1 MRRVWLA
8 TVAALSLL
16 PAGAVAA
23 EPTAALAEVRAYR
36 QAHAAEIVSELVE
49 WLSLPNVATNVEDIQ
64 RNAEKLKAMME
75 RRGIRAEILP
85 TRGGRP
91 VVYGEL
97 AAPGATTTLLIYGHY
112 DGQSVD
118 PTQWHSQP
126 FEPVLRRG
134 VAGDWTT
141 IPFPGPGGRFEA
153 AWRIFARSASDDKS
167 PMVALLAALDALRA
181 AGREPRVNLK
191 FFF

>member
-16 PAGAVAA
+16 PANATAA
-23 EPTAALAEVRAYR
+23 EPTTALAEVRAYR

-75 RRGIRAEILP
+75 RRGIRTEILP
-85 TRGGRP
+85 TRAGRP

-112 DGQSVD
+112 DGQAVERATGGAVVKLPTLGGSGPLHYFDALGLPSVGLPIVNYD
-118 PTQWHSQP
+118 NNQHGPD
-126 FEPVLRRG
+126 ENLRLG
-134 VAGDWTT
+134 NFFQGID
-141 IPFPGPGGRFEA
+141 
-153 AWRIFARSASDDKS
+153 IFA
-167 PMVALLAALDALRA
+167 LTFLW
-181 AGREPRVNLK
+181 E
-191 FFF
+191 